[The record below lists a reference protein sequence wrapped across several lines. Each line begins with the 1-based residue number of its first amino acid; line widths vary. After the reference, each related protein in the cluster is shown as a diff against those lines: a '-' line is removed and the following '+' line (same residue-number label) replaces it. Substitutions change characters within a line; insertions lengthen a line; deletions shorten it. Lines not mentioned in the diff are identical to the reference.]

1 MKVVVI
7 ILGLVVIRVW
17 VKAAMAWSYGD
28 CMHSFFSSKVD
39 LQPMRCRG
47 RLRSLWSCSKFWSP
61 ESWQIPISR
70 IASQV
75 ARVFR
80 GGSNFGWY
88 IKMSLIMIL
97 VLLHSYHQRDRC
109 WVKPQREG
117 PPRNCNHC
125 RGLLSSRLSPGCST
139 PNHNH
144 SSLTPSDKREKKRGN
159 FWLFS
164 MTTWTPVSN
173 KTGNR
178 PSSSRSVCFMFA
190 ASGFLWCCWLLSLL

>member
-1 MKVVVI
+1 MPIIQISPVKVVVI
-7 ILGLVVIRVW
+7 ILVLVVIRVW

-39 LQPMRCRG
+39 LQPMRCRE

-88 IKMSLIMIL
+88 IKISLIMIFVLCIATIRGIDVGWSPKEKALL
-97 VLLHSYHQRDRC
+97 VAVTTVRVSYHLVYLQA
-109 WVKPQREG
+109 VP
-117 PPRNCNHC
+117 H
-125 RGLLSSRLSPGCST
+125 LIT
-139 PNHNH
+139 
-144 SSLTPSDKREKKRGN
+144 LTPH
-159 FWLFS
+159 
-164 MTTWTPVSN
+164 
-173 KTGNR
+173 
-178 PSSSRSVCFMFA
+178 
-190 ASGFLWCCWLLSLL
+190 